1 MEKQLA
7 DLKTENIKLQQAYQ
21 DGQKA
26 QELSENKIQVCTLS
40 NKVVQCR
47 LSLIIISKQ
56 LCNCTL
62 AKCN

>member
-26 QELSENKIQVCTLS
+26 QELSENKIQVCPFQIKLY
-40 NKVVQCR
+40 NVGCY
-47 LSLIIISKQ
+47 
-56 LCNCTL
+56 
-62 AKCN
+62 